1 MKELFSHVMLI
12 IQMMGTTSMN
22 QTQIGLDHDNNDTL
36 EQGVVAPNLHRYK
49 GVMNSTIPTLIRCHC
64 HLHLRQEVLSTL

>member
-1 MKELFSHVMLI
+1 MKELFSHDMLI

-22 QTQIGLDHDNNDTL
+22 QAQIGLDHDNNHTL

-49 GVMNSTIPTLIRCHC
+49 DVMNIRCHC